1 MTETVDA
8 TDSPSPE
15 IDLPSLLGYTER
27 DPHTAWQQRRA
38 IAGVLPGL
46 PMVTALPPDIAG
58 LMAGGSPD
66 RFTAYSWEA
75 VDTILRNPQN
85 FSSTGYDRAI
95 GAVMGHMILAMDPP
109 EHMAHRSLVA
119 QAFRMKTMQDWESN
133 FIEPLVHEMI
143 DEFADSGHA
152 DLVEQLTFRFPVQ
165 VIAAILGLPREDW
178 AMFQQLS
185 ADLIGITTDPEAGIN
200 ASIALRGYF
209 AGVLEARRVTPQN
222 DLISVLSAAE
232 VDGAVLTDEEI
243 FSFLRLLLPAGAE
256 TTFRSSSNLIYLL
269 LTHPEQ
275 YERLCADRSLLPQ
288 AIEEALRFE
297 PPLTMINRT
306 ATRDLDLCGTAIP
319 EGASMSVSMGSA
331 NRDET
336 MNERADEFD
345 ILRPSIAH
353 ISFATGP
360 HTCLG
365 MHLARAETRVVMSAL
380 MDRLPNLRL
389 ETATDP
395 HIQGVIFRSPATL
408 PVAWDVAEAQK

>member
-1 MTETVDA
+1 MTET
-8 TDSPSPE
+8 
-15 IDLPSLLGYTER
+15 IDDTASSEMDLAALLGFSER
-27 DPHTAWQQRRA
+27 DPHTVWQQRRA
-38 IAGVLPGL
+38 VAGVLPGM
-46 PMVTALPPDIAG
+46 PMVAELPPEIIE
-58 LMAGGSPD
+58 LMAGD
-66 RFTAYSWEA
+66 RIVFTAYSWEA
-75 VDTILRNPQN
+75 VQTVLRNPQD

-109 EHMAHRSLVA
+109 EHMGHRSLVA
-119 QAFRMKTMQDWESN
+119 QAFRMKTMQGWEAN

-143 DEFADSGHA
+143 DEFADLGHA

-178 AMFQQLS
+178 PMFQKLS
-185 ADLIGITTDPEAGIN
+185 AELIGITTDPEAGIN
-200 ASIALRGYF
+200 ASIALRDYF
-209 AGVLEARRVTPQN
+209 AGVLEARRAAPQN
-222 DLISVLSAAE
+222 DLISELSAAE

-275 YERLCADRSLLPQ
+275 YERLLADRSLLPQ

-306 ATRDLDLCGTAIP
+306 ATRDLELG
-319 EGASMSVSMGSA
+319 GASIPKGASISVSMGSA

-336 MNERADEFD
+336 IRERADQFD
-345 ILRPSIAH
+345 IGRSSMEH

-365 MHLARAETRVVMSAL
+365 MHLARAETRVVMNAL
-380 MDRLPNLRL
+380 MDRLPGLRL
-389 ETATDP
+389 ETASDP
-395 HIQGVIFRSPATL
+395 HIQGVIFRSPETL
-408 PVAWDVAEAQK
+408 PVSWDVAKA